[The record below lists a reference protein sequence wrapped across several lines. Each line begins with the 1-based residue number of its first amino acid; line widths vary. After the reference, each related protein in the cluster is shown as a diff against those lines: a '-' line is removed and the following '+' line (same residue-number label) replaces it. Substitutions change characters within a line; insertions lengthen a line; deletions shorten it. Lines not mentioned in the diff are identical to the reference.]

1 MAPMA
6 AEKKNLYQILGIS
19 RDANSIDVGLAYE
32 RRKAEQQRA
41 VPHDPNDE
49 ALVRQA
55 YEVLN
60 NPKRRAA
67 YDASLV
73 TAAEKA
79 TAAEQAHAPD
89 LMLEGE
95 EPEPKSNLSKMVPLA
110 VGLVVILVIALYF
123 AFRPSHDAAKSAP
136 APVAEAP
143 KPAPPPPPPKP
154 MGAHQ
159 ILPGT
164 LLSVGQVLS
173 YEMSGRAVPI
183 GLALAVEPGSMIT
196 TCHGIPAGSKFV
208 LRMGAESFS
217 VDLSTTDEAL
227 DLCKLQVPGLNVR
240 PLTIATDEAKAGDKI
255 FTLGVNAKGDF
266 ALTEGTV
273 KRTLISEGV
282 KLLELSMP
290 IAATGS
296 GGAVLDQYGRLVG
309 IATTPHRHGAGLQVA
324 ISSAWI
330 SQMRSRSRPQPQ

>member
-6 AEKKNLYQILGIS
+6 AEKKNLYQILGIP

-143 KPAPPPPPPKP
+143 KPAPPPPPKP

-282 KLLELSMP
+282 KLLEVSMP